1 MTAVLVAF
9 GYTLLLSVIW
19 KLYKENKDLKKNIE
33 PLEILRANKLTKQ
46 QIRELIIKLS
56 EMI

>member
-19 KLYKENKDLKKNIE
+19 KLYKEKKELKKNID

-46 QIRELIIKLS
+46 EIREMIIKLS
-56 EMI
+56 EML